1 MQNVCLFI
9 KYYILAFYNYI
20 NLVIKTLYNNLVKI
34 SLNFFNFN
42 LFTISA
48 FLKFIYIYIF
58 YLVLLTFLVLNWK
71 SINFKIVL
79 LPIYIQYYISS
90 TLYVLYTFFYNLVI
104 SNFSI
109 NVNFN
114 SIYVMYSYNCF
125 YDWNSIINIVNFKI
139 IDYYQ
144 FFIFDFLNNTILF
157 VQDLSINYLNY
168 PIFILFAV
176 LFLFSSFFSLL
187 ALSYLGFYGVF
198 ILNFITLFSLWVSV
212 IPYFIS
218 IFSKNTFYY
227 ISLGKWM
234 YLNTNFRINFDFLI
248 DNISLSFSFL
258 TLTIAIFVYLYTFS
272 YFRYEP
278 LVDRLLILLNL
289 FIISMVFLVSS
300 GNLVMMFL
308 GWEMIGLT
316 SFFLINFWSTRVGT
330 LKAAFKAYSFNKT
343 SDLFLF
349 FAMLLIYN
357 TVYSLDIATI
367 LVQIAFYKNYFINFL
382 FLNINLL
389 DLISLFFL
397 GCAFIKSAQLGA
409 HIWLPDSM
417 EAPVPASSLIHS
429 ATLVSAGIFILLRFS
444 VLFELSNIAFPL
456 ISVIGS
462 LTAFYG
468 GLTSMYQSDT
478 KKILAYS
485 TISHCG
491 FLMVV
496 YTTGIIEYVLLYLY
510 VHGFFKAAIFMS
522 VGNVNRYSRN
532 NQDFKKMGNY
542 YKLLPFDCL
551 MCFIGLINLS
561 GLPFTLGF
569 YIKHLL
575 FVGLNTNMF
584 FYYFI
589 LVNCLLGAFTGLF
602 YSYRLFYN
610 VFFDFKKG
618 KKKLYTQA
626 LANNLN
632 SKYYSNTTV
641 LGNIAI
647 IGLLIVSY
655 VVSLYLLYLYSTKDL
670 NFSNVSS
677 YLVYSSYI
685 DNFYSTKNFLYN
697 VSYLNWVVLILLF
710 AIFFT
715 PWRKISIKFNYLN
728 SIHVAILFSYL
739 FSVFYFFFN
748 L

>member
-1 MQNVCLFI
+1 MQNVCLFV
-9 KYYILAFYNYI
+9 KYYILTFYNYI
-20 NLVIKTLYNNLVKI
+20 NLIIKKICDNMVKMSLTLFNVNIFSI
-34 SLNFFNFN
+34 S
-42 LFTISA
+42 I
-48 FLKFIYIYIF
+48 FLKFLYSYVL
-58 YLVLLTFLVLNWK
+58 YLIILTFIILNWK
-71 SINFKIVL
+71 AVNFKIILFPVYFQYFVSSIL
-79 LPIYIQYYISS
+79 YIIYNWI
-90 TLYVLYTFFYNLVI
+90 YNLVI
-104 SNFSI
+104 LNSSL

-114 SIYVMYSYNCF
+114 SIYVMYSYINLYNLDTLF
-125 YDWNSIINIVNFKI
+125 NIINFKI

-144 FFIFDFLNNTILF
+144 FFILDFFINTWLF
-157 VQDLSINYLNY
+157 VQDIFSNYLNY

-198 ILNFITLFSLWVSV
+198 MLNFFTLTALWLSL

-258 TLTIAIFVYLYTFS
+258 TLTIAVFVYLYTFS

-278 LVDRLLILLNL
+278 LVDRLLIFLNL

-357 TVYSLDIATI
+357 TVYSLDISTI

-496 YTTGIIEYVLLYLY
+496 YTTGVIEYVLLYLY

-542 YKLLPFDCL
+542 YKFLPFDCL

-575 FVGLNTNMF
+575 FVGLNSSMI

-626 LANNLN
+626 LASNLN
-632 SKYYSNTTV
+632 SKFYSNTTV
-641 LGNIAI
+641 LGNLAI
-647 IGLLIVSY
+647 IGLLITSY
-655 VVSLYLLYLYSTKDL
+655 VVSLYLLYLYSTNDL
-670 NFSNVSS
+670 NFSNFSS

-710 AIFFT
+710 VIFFT
-715 PWRKISIKFNYLN
+715 PWRKLSIKFNYIN
-728 SIHVAILFSYL
+728 SLYVTILFSYL

>member
-1 MQNVCLFI
+1 
-9 KYYILAFYNYI
+9 
-20 NLVIKTLYNNLVKI
+20 
-34 SLNFFNFN
+34 
-42 LFTISA
+42 
-48 FLKFIYIYIF
+48 
-58 YLVLLTFLVLNWK
+58 
-71 SINFKIVL
+71 
-79 LPIYIQYYISS
+79 
-90 TLYVLYTFFYNLVI
+90 
-104 SNFSI
+104 
-109 NVNFN
+109 
-114 SIYVMYSYNCF
+114 
-125 YDWNSIINIVNFKI
+125 
-139 IDYYQ
+139 
-144 FFIFDFLNNTILF
+144 
-157 VQDLSINYLNY
+157 
-168 PIFILFAV
+168 
-176 LFLFSSFFSLL
+176 
-187 ALSYLGFYGVF
+187 
-198 ILNFITLFSLWVSV
+198 
-212 IPYFIS
+212 
-218 IFSKNTFYY
+218 
-227 ISLGKWM
+227 M